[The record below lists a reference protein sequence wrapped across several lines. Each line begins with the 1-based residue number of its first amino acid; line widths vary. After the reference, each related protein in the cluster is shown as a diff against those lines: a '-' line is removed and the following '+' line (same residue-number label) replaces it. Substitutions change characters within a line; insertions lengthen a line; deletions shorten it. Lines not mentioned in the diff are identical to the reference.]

1 MKKEKKVIQHRILD
15 KNTVLGII
23 LLTLLAF
30 FLIQIVLGAIF
41 GGIFGVITVLV
52 DVDSR
57 EVGACCAMVS
67 ATLVLLAIHKRWF
80 YPEFDGTLKPGKDFG
95 KWLLFGFA
103 VLLAII
109 IPDCL
114 IILITGG
121 HFAAPT
127 LTSVLTALMA
137 GTTEEVIFRAIPG
150 SYAMRQ
156 YDEEKKIPVVV
167 LLTSAL
173 FSLVHA
179 TNIFA
184 GAAVSSTIVQLFSA
198 FGTGLL
204 LCAIF
209 LRSGNIIPPMI
220 IHFLYDVYAL
230 MNADSV
236 TETGIM
242 EGALS
247 GRDVFIN
254 ILLFVIEVTIA
265 CFLLRKA
272 VRGDIIDVWKKKW
285 NKQAKEPESSTA
297 LAHEAE
303 VG

>member
-23 LLTLLAF
+23 LITLLAF

-41 GGIFGVITVLV
+41 GGIFGIIAALV
-52 DVDSR
+52 DVRFKDIG
-57 EVGACCAMVS
+57 VGCAMVLAS
-67 ATLVLLAIHKRWF
+67 LAMLAIHKRWF
-80 YPEFDGTLKPGKDFG
+80 YPEFDGNLKPGKDFG
-95 KWLLFGFA
+95 KWILIGFALLF
-103 VLLAII
+103 VII
-109 IPDCL
+109 VPDCFIML
-114 IILITGG
+114 VTGG

-137 GTTEEVIFRAIPG
+137 GTTEEVIFRAVPA

-156 YDEEKKIPVVV
+156 YNEEKKIPFVAVFTAV
-167 LLTSAL
+167 L

-184 GAAVSSTIVQLFSA
+184 GAAVSSTIAQLFSA
-198 FGTGLL
+198 LGTGLL
-204 LCAIF
+204 LCAIY
-209 LRSGNIIPPMI
+209 LRCGNIIPSMI

-242 EGALS
+242 ANGLS
-247 GRDVFIN
+247 ARDIFIN
-254 ILLFVIEVTIA
+254 VLLFVIEAGIA

-272 VRGDIIDVWKKKW
+272 VRGDIIEIWKKKW
-285 NKQAKEPESSTA
+285 NKQAKESQNDSASET
-297 LAHEAE
+297 EAIAN
-303 VG
+303 